1 MSTKFLK
8 TILPSGAIRFAFPK
22 EQQSR
27 FATCVCGATEYT
39 AFPSY
44 RPVFPV
50 GRVVSAL
57 AEIFPYIFHGRQPR

>member
-1 MSTKFLK
+1 MSAKFLK

-22 EQQSR
+22 GKQSR
-27 FATCVCGATEYT
+27 LATCVCGATGYT

-44 RPVFPV
+44 RPAFPV

-57 AEIFPYIFHGRQPR
+57 AETFPYIFHSHQLC

>member
-1 MSTKFLK
+1 MSAKFLK

-22 EQQSR
+22 GKQSR
-27 FATCVCGATEYT
+27 FATCVCGATGYT

-44 RPVFPV
+44 RPAFPV

-57 AEIFPYIFHGRQPR
+57 AETFPYIFHSHQLC